1 MINISKLYS
10 DCSGVSD
17 ALRYP
22 PRRDNKPIVVY
33 NCTPQCN
40 LRCVHCYSSSDAC
53 ASAPMLSTEQAMQLV
68 DQVADF
74 GCPVLLFSGG
84 EPLLRPDLFELMAH
98 ARSRSLRTV
107 LSTNG
112 TLITDDNAAV
122 LARLGLSYAGISLD
136 GPADV
141 HDRFR
146 GRTGAYAQTM
156 QGVANCRAHAIR
168 TGFRFTM
175 TRENIEQIGDV
186 FTAAIDNGVRRI
198 CFYHLIRTGRAEQ
211 LADAVPSARQVR
223 NALDT
228 IIDLTDRYVK
238 EGLLDE
244 VLTVGNHADGPYLLR
259 RMQRENHPNLEQAC
273 ELLQRSAGN
282 RIGQNIASVNWD
294 GQVYCDQFWRNYPLG
309 SVLEQPFAS
318 IWQNEQDPVMQILR
332 NKNGCR
338 AVECSSCAWFEV
350 CKGNFRSLTG
360 KADIRDWQN
369 EPACC
374 LTPEERMQ
382 GLTGR

>member
-10 DCSGVSD
+10 DCAGVSD

-22 PRRDNKPIVVY
+22 AKRDHKPIVVY

-40 LRCVHCYSSSDAC
+40 LRCLHCYSSSDASA
-53 ASAPMLSTEQAMQLV
+53 ASSVLSTQQAKLLI

-84 EPLLRPDLFELMAH
+84 EPLLRPDLFELMHH
-98 ARSRSLRTV
+98 AREKQLRTV

-112 TLITDDNAAV
+112 TLITDAAAAQ
-122 LARLGLSYAGISLD
+122 LAELNLSYAGISLD
-136 GPADV
+136 GPPAV
-141 HDRFR
+141 HDGFR
-146 GRTGAYAQTM
+146 GRQGAFEQTM
-156 QGVANCRAHAIR
+156 RGIANCRKHGIR

-175 TRENIEQIGDV
+175 TRQNIMQISEI
-186 FTAAIDNGVRRI
+186 FKAAAENGVKRI

-211 LADAVPSARQVR
+211 LADAVPSAAQVR

-228 IIDLTDRYVK
+228 ILDLTDRYVNA
-238 EGLLDE
+238 GLLEE
-244 VLTVGNHADGPYLLR
+244 VLTVGNHADGPYLLL
-259 RMQRENHPNLEQAC
+259 RMERENHSNLEQAR
-273 ELLQRSAGN
+273 ELLRRSAGN

-309 SVLEQPFAS
+309 NVLDQPFGS
-318 IWQNEQDPVMQILR
+318 IWQNEQDPVMRVLR
-332 NKNGCR
+332 NKTQYKAPECVDCR
-338 AVECSSCAWFEV
+338 WLELCR
-350 CKGNFRSLTG
+350 GNFRSLTG
-360 KADIRDWQN
+360 RADIQDWQN

-374 LTPEERMQ
+374 LTADER
-382 GLTGR
+382 TP